1 MLSKFSK
8 SLLLPTVFTVVCNC
22 SSKKE
27 IAVKGTAEKIDSV
40 LLAIPD
46 FSGVAL
52 IADRGKPIYFKA
64 FGDALLTRQQKNDT
78 ATLFE
83 LASVSK
89 QFTAAI
95 IMKLQEAGKLEYDDT
110 VEKYIPGLPYPGITI
125 RQLLNHTSGLP
136 EYEKLM
142 DKEWDKTKVA
152 GNADIIAYLKKFH
165 PASLFKPGEKYE
177 YSNTGYVLL
186 ASLAEKVS
194 GEDFISVCHKWIFD
208 PLGMTGT
215 DIRTKQQKDSI
226 QNFAYGHISGKEKKR
241 FVQADSFPAFNYN
254 FWLGNRKGPGRVSSR
269 ASDLLKW
276 DRALYSE
283 KILSRKSLDE
293 AFTPFKLKNDSL
305 AQYGFGWMLRINPKL
320 GKVVWHDGDNPGYR
334 TVIVRFVDADKTI
347 ILLTNKYL
355 TDFLDIVKRVED
367 QL

>member
-1 MLSKFSK
+1 MTKPK
-8 SLLLPTVFTVVCNC
+8 YAVVFLITIVIGSC
-22 SSKKE
+22 SVKKE
-27 IAVKGTAEKIDSV
+27 PIAKTTSEKIESV
-40 LLAIPD
+40 LSSIPD

-52 IADRGKPIYFKA
+52 VADKGVPIYFKS
-64 FGDALLTRQQKNDT
+64 FGEALFAKHQKNDT

-95 IMKLQEAGKLEYDDT
+95 IVKLHEVGKLEYDDA
-110 VEKYIPGLPYPGITI
+110 VEKYIPGLPYQGITV

-152 GNADIIAYLKKFH
+152 GNTDIIAYLKKFH
-165 PASLFKPGEKYE
+165 PAPIFKPGEKYQ

-186 ASLAEKVS
+186 GSIAEKVS
-194 GEDFISVCHKWIFD
+194 GEDFISLCHKWIFD

-215 DIRTKQQKDSI
+215 DIRSKQRKDSI
-226 QNFAYGHISGKEKKR
+226 QNFAYGHILDKEKNQ
-241 FVQADSFPAFNYN
+241 FIQADSFPAFNYN

-276 DRALYSE
+276 DRALYTE
-283 KILSRKSLDE
+283 KILSRKSIGE
-293 AFTPFKLKNDSL
+293 VYTPGKLKNDSL
-305 AQYGFGWMLRINPKL
+305 TQYGFGWMLRTNPKF
-320 GKVVWHDGDNPGYR
+320 GKVAWHDGDNPGYR
-334 TVIVRFVDADKTI
+334 TIIVRFIDADKTI

-355 TDFLDIVKRVED
+355 KDFLDIEKRLED